1 VARNGRGLEKQGN
14 GDGSIAWAFLF
25 TPACERWNEVAMAA
39 KRPRFFEK
47 IYDGRRFAG
56 IVTADGPYVFDLT
69 AKRGSALYRSTIV
82 HYGRVQWWVA
92 EGGVTNSRIPLN
104 SLSDTARKE
113 LACDFGLSFSGV
125 AALSPIAEQEQ
136 FHKAAAVEGLI
147 HWIAENSGSPTQH
160 RGDGELDWA
169 SMISRWKAKLLT
181 RTSSS
186 DG

>member
-1 VARNGRGLEKQGN
+1 
-14 GDGSIAWAFLF
+14 
-25 TPACERWNEVAMAA
+25 MAA

-113 LACDFGLSFSGV
+113 LACDFGLSFSV
-125 AALSPIAEQEQ
+125 SRLSLRLPNRN
-136 FHKAAAVEGLI
+136 
-147 HWIAENSGSPTQH
+147 NSI
-160 RGDGELDWA
+160 RLLR
-169 SMISRWKAKLLT
+169 SRV
-181 RTSSS
+181 SFI
-186 DG
+186 G